1 MVREAGPNWLEVTLG
16 VADSGPGIAREAQ
29 RHVLRAFTTGD
40 ALPQEDHIGG
50 TKSTGIGLRLA
61 DLIAHNIIEPSLKPG
76 QDGTVVKLEG
86 GTLCD
91 TSLRVLGG
99 NSDAGLRIE
108 SPLEKSHDHH
118 VPNGGPG
125 SFIYFQSAIQR
136 ASEDVIAQHRD
147 NPTGEAFQEIDFGA
161 YVYDVEFSGTMKI
174 LVVDDQR
181 TMRQMVAMIY
191 QKIAFNFPG
200 VIVDC
205 YTALSGEQAVR
216 MCREHRF
223 HIITMDQQM
232 SIDYCR
238 SLMDEMSTTERPEG
252 EIPKFV
258 RFGSDKI
265 ANAKLRQ
272 AYFKN
277 DKWIQDIQP
286 GDGSLPGHEAIRIIR
301 AEVQEENRPPIL
313 IFNLTGNLLEADRLM
328 FLEVGSSGMLPKPTK
343 LEDFLNLIKKNLGL
357 YISQGLLQL
366 KESRVVM
373 DDGTFQIGT
382 RSVRDEVEPEPV
394 TTERGKLTVPWA
406 GGATQRNA
414 AN

>member
-1 MVREAGPNWLEVTLG
+1 MFCQT
-16 VADSGPGIAREAQ
+16 
-29 RHVLRAFTTGD
+29 
-40 ALPQEDHIGG
+40 
-50 TKSTGIGLRLA
+50 
-61 DLIAHNIIEPSLKPG
+61 
-76 QDGTVVKLEG
+76 
-86 GTLCD
+86 
-91 TSLRVLGG
+91 
-99 NSDAGLRIE
+99 
-108 SPLEKSHDHH
+108 
-118 VPNGGPG
+118 
-125 SFIYFQSAIQR
+125 
-136 ASEDVIAQHRD
+136 
-147 NPTGEAFQEIDFGA
+147 
-161 YVYDVEFSGTMKI
+161 
-174 LVVDDQR
+174 
-181 TMRQMVAMIY
+181 
-191 QKIAFNFPG
+191 
-200 VIVDC
+200 
-205 YTALSGEQAVR
+205 
-216 MCREHRF
+216 
-223 HIITMDQQM
+223 
-232 SIDYCR
+232 
-238 SLMDEMSTTERPEG
+238 
-252 EIPKFV
+252 
-258 RFGSDKI
+258 GSDKI

-414 AN
+414 VN